1 MKIEYEKEDDV
12 LMIWFSKATKFDYA
26 EQKHNVII
34 HYSKD
39 NDPVLMEILDA
50 SSFLMKTSDSLPFD
64 LKHQI
69 FQ

>member
-1 MKIEYEKEDDV
+1 MKINYEKEDDV
-12 LMIWFSKATKFDYA
+12 LMIWLSKAKINYA

-34 HYSKD
+34 HFSK
-39 NDPVLMEILDA
+39 NNQPVLMEILDA
-50 SSFLMKTSDSLPFD
+50 SSFLIKTSNSLPFD